1 MELSR
6 SEQVFAYAITV
17 NLKNSQDDDMNKLI
31 LLLVALLPA
40 AAGASGVREY
50 RLDNG
55 MKVFVKEDHR
65 APIAVSQVWYKVG
78 SSYEPQGITGVSHV
92 LEHMMFKGTEKLG
105 PNEFSR
111 IISENGGE
119 ENAFTGRDYTAYFQT
134 ISADRLEVAFEL
146 EADRMQNLRLE
157 PAEFAKEIEVV
168 KEERRL
174 RTEDKPTSLTYEK
187 FHAVAYRA
195 LPYRQPVIGWMGDLE
210 QMTVQDLTR
219 WYERWYSPANATLV
233 VVGDVD
239 PEKIL
244 KLAQN
249 TFGKVPA
256 REVGYVKGSS
266 EPEQR
271 GTTRLTVRVPAQQ
284 PYLIMGYKVPTLSVA
299 AEPWEPYALE
309 VLAAVLDGGSSAR
322 LDRNVIRG
330 NRVAAS
336 ADADYSAFTRLSG
349 MLVFDGI
356 PNEGHSVA
364 DLEKA
369 LSSEVERLRTEP
381 VSDAELQ
388 RVIRQTVAGKV
399 YERDS
404 VFYQAMQIGTL
415 ETVGLDW
422 RLADTYV
429 DELKKVT
436 AEQIQT
442 VAQKY
447 LIEDNLTVAVLEPQ
461 PMDQAVVARN
471 ATETGEHVR

>member
-1 MELSR
+1 MR
-6 SEQVFAYAITV
+6 
-17 NLKNSQDDDMNKLI
+17 KLLP
-31 LLLVALLPA
+31 LLFALLPA
-40 AAGASGVREY
+40 AAGASAVHEY

-55 MKVFVKEDHR
+55 MKVIVKEDHR

-78 SSYEPQGITGVSHV
+78 SSYEPQGVTGVSHV

-134 ISADRLEVAFEL
+134 IAADRLEVAFEL
-146 EADRMQNLRLE
+146 EADRMQNLQLDA
-157 PAEFAKEIEVV
+157 AEFGKEIEVV

-174 RTEDKPTSLTYEK
+174 RTEDKPTALTYEK
-187 FHAVAYRA
+187 FNAVAYRA

-210 QMTVQDLTR
+210 QMTVQDLVH

-233 VVGDVD
+233 VVGDVA
-239 PEKIL
+239 PQKVL
-244 KLAQN
+244 QLAKDS
-249 TFGKVPA
+249 FGKVAP
-256 REVGYVKGSS
+256 RELGAVKDSS

-271 GTTRLTVRVPAQQ
+271 GMTRLTVRVPAQQ
-284 PYLIMGYKVPTLSVA
+284 PYLIMGYKVPTLTAA

-322 LDRNVIRG
+322 LERDLVRG
-330 NRVAAS
+330 SRVAAS
-336 ADADYSAFTRLSG
+336 AGADYSAFTRLSG

-356 PNEGHSVA
+356 PSEGHSVA

-369 LSSEVERLRTEP
+369 LRDEVERLRTEP

-399 YERDS
+399 YEKDS
-404 VFYQAMQIGTL
+404 VFYQAMQIGML

-422 RLADTYV
+422 RLAESYV
-429 DELKKVT
+429 DELRKVT
-436 AEQIQT
+436 AAQIQD
-442 VAQKY
+442 VARRY
-447 LIEDNLTVAVLEPQ
+447 LVEDNLTVGVLEPQ
-461 PMDQAVVARN
+461 PMDQAVVARM
-471 ATETGEHVR
+471 TEETGDHVR